1 MRKIVPKKSRFIVQ
15 TLSKLIFQ
23 ITFNLLSKRSVTTR
37 KVINEKLYVPERTP
51 NTILLYEFE
60 FYFDYPKTQIL
71 RLLSIDAIFVGYHWS
86 GTNSRSGLV
95 IKKTNFHIVVD
106 INNRVLSCMNM
117 ATIGSNS
124 SLLIYIPVLDWKLSS
139 TGTK

>member
-60 FYFDYPKTQIL
+60 FYFDYPKTQIQ
-71 RLLSIDAIFVGYHWS
+71 RLLSTDAICVRYHWS
-86 GTNSRSGLV
+86 GTNSKSGLAE
-95 IKKTNFHIVVD
+95 KTEFSHT
-106 INNRVLSCMNM
+106 S
-117 ATIGSNS
+117 
-124 SLLIYIPVLDWKLSS
+124 
-139 TGTK
+139 